1 LASRFFQ
8 PPSEEAGELLKI
20 DKWVEWA
27 RMTQLRRMEI
37 SRDDWK
43 EKARVRADEIRDH
56 RKARR
61 RDREQVQFLKDEIR
75 RIKKEKK
82 RISAET

>member
-1 LASRFFQ
+1 
-8 PPSEEAGELLKI
+8 
-20 DKWVEWA
+20 
-27 RMTQLRRMEI
+27 MEI

-82 RISAET
+82 RISAKT